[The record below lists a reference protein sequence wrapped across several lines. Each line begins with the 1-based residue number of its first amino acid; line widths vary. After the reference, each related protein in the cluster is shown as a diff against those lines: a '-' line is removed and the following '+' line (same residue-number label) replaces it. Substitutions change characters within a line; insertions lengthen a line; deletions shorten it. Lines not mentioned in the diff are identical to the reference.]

1 MFNVRKTIQG
11 RGKPNTLA
19 QTCCMCLKKKREM
32 ECKSYFLTKKTRHDA
47 SLKLI
52 RIMSR

>member
-19 QTCCMCLKKKREM
+19 QTCCMCLKKREM
-32 ECKSYFLTKKTRHDA
+32 ECKSYFLTKKRHDA

>member
-19 QTCCMCLKKKREM
+19 RANMLLVLKKEKWNVNHI
-32 ECKSYFLTKKTRHDA
+32 FLQKRHDA

>member
-19 QTCCMCLKKKREM
+19 QTCCMCLKKKE
-32 ECKSYFLTKKTRHDA
+32 KWNVNHIFLQKKRHDA